1 MSPVVQDIASG
12 HLRGPRTCTA
22 LDLSQGIVGT
32 IDRTPQGEYDARWS
46 GRFVSCSLLS
56 CSLRS
61 FDMLSMAFI
70 ACGHLR
76 GPRTCTA
83 LDLSQGIVGTIDRTP
98 QGDCT
103 MHGGRVDS

>member
-61 FDMLSMAFI
+61 FDMLAMALI
-70 ACGHLR
+70 ACSNSLGSKEM
-76 GPRTCTA
+76 P
-83 LDLSQGIVGTIDRTP
+83 
-98 QGDCT
+98 
-103 MHGGRVDS
+103 GRVPRKSLLFLSVSSS